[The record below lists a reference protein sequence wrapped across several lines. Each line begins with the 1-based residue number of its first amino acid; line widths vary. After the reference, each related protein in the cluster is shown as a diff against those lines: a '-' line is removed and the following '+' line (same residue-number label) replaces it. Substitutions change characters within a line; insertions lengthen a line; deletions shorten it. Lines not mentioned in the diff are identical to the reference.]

1 LDFSG
6 IGGLAYQIFVDLQKR
21 RDDATSE
28 QDQIGRFTR
37 AIVLELRVL
46 LNLLDLA
53 DRANEAGDENSRNAI
68 LRQMT
73 CPLLSA
79 VGMGLNDVPLSR
91 DGAQAIVAS
100 LAEKKLPNDDSAENE
115 NPDVPERDAI
125 DRISL
130 MVSRLLTVQ
139 AMANVGTI
147 SIEIQWD
154 RRLSRLR
161 GEMVG
166 VLRTILDSATAPEK
180 TRGIK

>member
-1 LDFSG
+1 MDFSG

-100 LAEKKLPNDDSAENE
+100 LAEKKSPEDDSAENE
-115 NPDVPERDAI
+115 SPDLPGRDAI

-139 AMANVGTI
+139 ALASVGTLGI
-147 SIEIQWD
+147 DIHWD
-154 RRLSRLR
+154 RRLARLR
-161 GEMVG
+161 KEMVG
-166 VLRTILDSATAPEK
+166 VLRAVLESITDTKDS
-180 TRGIK
+180 RDG